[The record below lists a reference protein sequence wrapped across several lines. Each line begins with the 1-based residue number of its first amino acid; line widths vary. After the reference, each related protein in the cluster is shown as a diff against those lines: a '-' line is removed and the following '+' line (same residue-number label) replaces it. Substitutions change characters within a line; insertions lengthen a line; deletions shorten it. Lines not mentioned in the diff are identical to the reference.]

1 MLKYERCLKAI
12 AVGYV
17 EELNKSQSSVNITRL
32 KGVGIALFD
41 TVGRVACLALA
52 PFEHLEQSLINLFD
66 NKISTSITHLSN
78 AFSVCFVFFG
88 NILFMPIKLP
98 YLLYKNIKDPKMA
111 HPIELDTKNMHRTIA
126 VLGSG
131 PQFDKAMDQVSAYL
145 Y

>member
-1 MLKYERCLKAI
+1 MLRYEKGFKAI
-12 AVGYV
+12 AMSYD
-17 EELNKSQSSVNITRL
+17 ELNKSTSSKSITCL
-32 KGVGIALFD
+32 KAVGVTLFD
-41 TVGRVACLALA
+41 TVGRISFLILA
-52 PFEHLEQSLINLFD
+52 PFDHLEQTFKNLFD

-78 AFSVCFVFFG
+78 AFNVCFVFFG

-131 PQFDKAMDQVSAYL
+131 VKFDKAMEQVSAYL